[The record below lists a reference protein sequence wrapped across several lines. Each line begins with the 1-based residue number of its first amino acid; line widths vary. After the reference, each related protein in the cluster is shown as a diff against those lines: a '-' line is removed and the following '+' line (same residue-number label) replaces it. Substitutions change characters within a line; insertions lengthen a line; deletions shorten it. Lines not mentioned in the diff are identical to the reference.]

1 VRSHTGRVFDGKIS
15 VNSLGLQDVEGHH
28 VDSVIYH
35 RPLCKHCAH
44 RELRSLTLTTYTSWY
59 LKYFLPSAGRGR
71 DLAHPIVSTSRI
83 TMTPAVVFVSLV
95 ASTFSHVV

>member
-1 VRSHTGRVFDGKIS
+1 M
-15 VNSLGLQDVEGHH
+15 
-28 VDSVIYH
+28 DSMIYH
-35 RPLCKHCAH
+35 RPRYGKHYAH